1 MVFAREIRLDDVADL
16 LVRGLMKKHEDHVH
30 VLEAL
35 IYNQETLVHLKDAKI
50 EELEEG
56 KQQLQYH
63 VAKMEHSQHFFEVI
77 TYWFSVIYVDAHNFL
92 DVGDGVVYGC

>member
-1 MVFAREIRLDDVADL
+1 VIHFLRSESDCACDVADF
-16 LVRGLMKKHEDHVH
+16 LVRGLMKKHEDHVR

-50 EELEEG
+50 EELEDG

-63 VAKMEHSQHFFEVI
+63 VAKLQDNQLFC
-77 TYWFSVIYVDAHNFL
+77 
-92 DVGDGVVYGC
+92 DVTT